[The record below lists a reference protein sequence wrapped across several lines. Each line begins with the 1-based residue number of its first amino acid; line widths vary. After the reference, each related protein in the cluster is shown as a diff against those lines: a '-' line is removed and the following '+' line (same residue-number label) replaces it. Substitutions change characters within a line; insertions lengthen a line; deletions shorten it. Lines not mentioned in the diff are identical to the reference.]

1 MDMIEKTLDDM
12 ATKVARRR
20 KTLRD
25 SLNALLDERRA
36 ERIAAA
42 AALVEA
48 QGQARMLAD
57 TLRRANERAERA
69 QAELDQISAVLDVLD
84 GAPGRLI
91 TREGRY
97 GPDTIELAP
106 ITRLSAFLAQRK

>member
-1 MDMIEKTLDDM
+1 MDMIENTLDRAM
-12 ATKVARRR
+12 KVAQRR
-20 KTLRD
+20 KTMR
-25 SLNALLDERRA
+25 SQIAALLDEQRA

-42 AALVEA
+42 AALDEA

-57 TLRRANERAERA
+57 TLRRTREHEARL